1 MPRLTLLP
9 SSMNVTVSGTDGGRR
24 RGVSASWPAGR
35 VCQACPT
42 VLSIYNG
49 DDLCASCAASVPLE
63 ELPTRVGRYL

>member
-1 MPRLTLLP
+1 
-9 SSMNVTVSGTDGGRR
+9 MNATASGTDGGRR

-35 VCQACPT
+35 VCQACTT